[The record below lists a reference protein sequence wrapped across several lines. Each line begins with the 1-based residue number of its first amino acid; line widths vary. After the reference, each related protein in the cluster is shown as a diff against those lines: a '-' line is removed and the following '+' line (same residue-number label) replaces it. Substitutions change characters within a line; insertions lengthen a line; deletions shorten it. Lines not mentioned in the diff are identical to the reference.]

1 MKARGQGR
9 IYVRGGKFWI
19 QYYCRGQLFRESSES
34 NVRRV
39 AGDLL
44 KKRLGQMGRG
54 EFVGT
59 AVEKTTFED
68 MAAMIVNDY
77 KINGRRSLDRVQ
89 LSIRHLRGTF
99 GHMRA
104 IDITHDRLMAYVSGR
119 LERAKPA
126 TVKLDVAA
134 LRRMFKLARK
144 SGKVTHRPE
153 FPTITVQNARTGF
166 FEQAELR
173 AVLAE
178 LSTDVR
184 PLVEFLSFTGWRVSE
199 AEALHWSQVD
209 QAGGVIRLE
218 VGTTTSRAG
227 RVFPYAALPG
237 LAALIATQRERT
249 SALERE
255 HGLLCPWVFHREG
268 KPIAS
273 FNAAWRRACERAGVA
288 GRFVHDLRRSAARN
302 LVRSGVPEH
311 TAMALLGHKTR
322 SIFDRYCIVDESDL
336 AEGVRKLAA
345 FSSAAPVEPRRVVP
359 ITESLD
365 PRTST
370 ERAQFADAKR
380 DV

>member
-34 NVRRV
+34 SIRRV

-44 KKRLGQMGRG
+44 KRRLGEMGKG
-54 EFVGT
+54 EFVGP
-59 AVEKTTFED
+59 AIEKTTFED
-68 MAAMIVNDY
+68 MAVMIVNDY
-77 KINGRRSLDRVQ
+77 KLNGRRSLDRVE

-99 GHMRA
+99 GRMRA
-104 IDITHDRLMAYVSGR
+104 IDITHDKLLAYLTAR
-119 LERAKPA
+119 LEHAKPA
-126 TVKLDVAA
+126 TVKLDLAA

-153 FPTITVQNARTGF
+153 FPTVTVHNARTGF
-166 FEQAELR
+166 FEQAELQ

-178 LSTDVR
+178 LPEDVR

-199 AEALHWSQVD
+199 GMSLRWSQVD
-209 QAGGVIRLE
+209 QLGGVIRLE
-218 VGTTTSRAG
+218 VGSTKSRAG
-227 RVFPYAALPG
+227 RVFPFAAFPA
-237 LAALIATQRERT
+237 LASLIAAQRERT

-255 HGLLCPWVFHREG
+255 RDCLCPWVFHREG
-268 KPIAS
+268 RPILS
-273 FNAAWRRACERAGVA
+273 FNVTWRRACARAGVA
-288 GRFVHDLRRSAARN
+288 GRLVHDLRRSAARN

-345 FSSAAPVEPRRVVP
+345 FSSAAPIEPRRVVP
-359 ITESLD
+359 ITGSLD
-365 PRTST
+365 SRTST
-370 ERAQFADAKR
+370 VRAQYADEER
-380 DV
+380 DA